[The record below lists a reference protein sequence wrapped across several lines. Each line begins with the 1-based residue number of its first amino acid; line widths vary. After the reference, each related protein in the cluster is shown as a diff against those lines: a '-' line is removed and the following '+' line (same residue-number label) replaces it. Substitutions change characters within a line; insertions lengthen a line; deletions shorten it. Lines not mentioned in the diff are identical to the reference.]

1 MSKKTAEDR
10 AAIKA
15 ELDRRIAEGEAK
27 TQEAQAYI
35 QQQIEI
41 AMQNRRERPDEV

>member
-15 ELDRRIAEGEAK
+15 ALMDKIAASRTK
-27 TQEAQAYI
+27 AQQAREHADALTASR
-35 QQQIEI
+35 QK
-41 AMQNRRERPDEV
+41 ERPDAV